1 MTVPSLSFRASCILA
16 ILIRV
21 VMLIY
26 GEWQDANMQVKYTDI
41 DYKVYSDAARFVA
54 MGESPY
60 KRATYRYTPLL
71 AFLLLPN
78 VYLHK
83 SFGKLLFVSSD
94 ILVGVLIYRIVC
106 LRGLDKQKATI
117 YSSLWLLNPVVANIS
132 TRGSAESLISAMV
145 LLSLYLMV
153 VKRFKM
159 ASALYGL
166 SVHFKIYPIIYSIPL
181 LVLLDDEDYWGIRR
195 KGKEKE
201 YDRNSL
207 KYWTGMIS
215 KFVTTTRINF
225 ALISGGVFFILN
237 GLMYYL
243 GSFLWFL
250 TFLPQLSLVTLLG
263 FVFGKDIFFAG
274 FIQTFVFV
282 IYNKVCTS
290 QYFMWYICLFPLI
303 VHSTAIKFKYKG
315 FLMLFA
321 WVIGQAIWLYYAYN
335 LEFLGENTFSKI
347 WMSSI
352 LFFLIN
358 IWILTE
364 FIKNYEF
371 TQVFELGKIK
381 N

>member
-207 KYWTGMIS
+207 KYWTGMI
-215 KFVTTTRINF
+215 KFLDETYLYHIIRKDHRHNF
-225 ALISGGVFFILN
+225 SIWF
-237 GLMYYL
+237 YYIYL
-243 GSFLWFL
+243 TIEIPRGSFLWFL

-321 WVIGQAIWLYYAYN
+321 WVIGQEI
-335 LEFLGENTFSKI
+335 T
-347 WMSSI
+347 
-352 LFFLIN
+352 
-358 IWILTE
+358 
-364 FIKNYEF
+364 IKNR
-371 TQVFELGKIK
+371 K
-381 N
+381 NNNLL

>member
-243 GSFLWFL
+243 
-250 TFLPQLSLVTLLG
+250 
-263 FVFGKDIFFAG
+263 
-274 FIQTFVFV
+274 
-282 IYNKVCTS
+282 
-290 QYFMWYICLFPLI
+290 
-303 VHSTAIKFKYKG
+303 
-315 FLMLFA
+315 
-321 WVIGQAIWLYYAYN
+321 
-335 LEFLGENTFSKI
+335 
-347 WMSSI
+347 
-352 LFFLIN
+352 
-358 IWILTE
+358 
-364 FIKNYEF
+364 
-371 TQVFELGKIK
+371 
-381 N
+381 